1 MAPSPPIAALTE
13 FAMVPSNIPEAISK
27 IVPGG
32 RQQMTLPRTN
42 FQTTNLSPA
51 HKTLGHVISVR
62 GSQASVGLP
71 SESPQT
77 PEEARATVG
86 KFLGVRAGKSLL
98 IGLIADVSLGAD
110 PTLRH
115 NSPLALAQL
124 DLIGEIHN
132 HETSSAKFE
141 RGVSTYPAIGDPVA
155 VVGSEELALIFRSD
169 CSNTIEVG
177 KLQQDATIVAR
188 IEVDEM
194 LSKHFAVLG
203 TTGVGK
209 SSAVTLLLHQ
219 ILAAR
224 SDLRVLL
231 LDVHNEYSRCFG
243 ERALV
248 VNPSNIKLPFW
259 LYNFDEII
267 DVLFGGRPSLHE
279 EVDILSE
286 CIPLAKSTYA
296 RQAAG
301 RTSLRAGEV
310 GAARYSAD
318 VPVPYRMSDLV
329 ELLDA
334 RMGKLENRSSR
345 MVYHKLITRI
355 ETACS
360 DPRYAFMFE
369 NANVG
374 GDTMV
379 EILSTLF
386 RLPANGVPVTVL
398 QLAGFPSE
406 VVDAVVSVTCRMA
419 FDLGLWSDGA
429 NPLLVLCEE
438 AHRYM
443 AADHSIGFAPTRR
456 SISRIAKEGRKYG
469 VFLGLVSQRP
479 AELDSTILS
488 QCSTLFA
495 MRMTNDRDQ
504 ALLRSAVADTAANFL
519 AFLPSLGTGEAFAF
533 GEGVALPT
541 RLKFGQLPVQLL
553 PKSETVTPGEDEEA
567 TDQHMLSAVVD
578 RWRGRAI
585 RQRAAP
591 ERGADE
597 GKSAKAVPEQQAA
610 TQPQGIDPNR
620 FKLLKR
626 PLDQQIVSTGWNRVA
641 EPHQR

>member
-1 MAPSPPIAALTE
+1 
-13 FAMVPSNIPEAISK
+13 
-27 IVPGG
+27 
-32 RQQMTLPRTN
+32 MTLPPGTPQAIGVPTMASAQR
-42 FQTTNLSPA
+42 A
-51 HKTLGHVISVR
+51 ETLGCVISVR

-71 SESPQT
+71 AQSAHAAEK
-77 PEEARATVG
+77 ARASVG
-86 KFLGVRAGKSLL
+86 KFLGVRAGEALVV
-98 IGLIADVSLGAD
+98 GLIADVSLRTDVA
-110 PTLRH
+110 LRD
-115 NSPLALAQL
+115 SDRVAVAQL
-124 DLIGEIHN
+124 DLIGEIQN
-132 HETSSAKFE
+132 RDSDKAKFQ
-141 RGVSTYPAIGDPVA
+141 RGVSTYPAIGDTVTA
-155 VVGSEELALIFRSD
+155 IGSDELRLIFRSD
-169 CSNTIEVG
+169 GSRTIDVG
-177 KLQQDATIVAR
+177 QLQHDSSIPALLD
-188 IEVDEM
+188 VDEVI
-194 LSKHFAVLG
+194 SKHFAVLG

-224 SDLRVLL
+224 PDLRVLL

-243 ERALV
+243 ERAQVL
-248 VNPSNIKLPFW
+248 NPGNIKLPFW
-259 LYNFDEII
+259 LYNFEEIV
-267 DVLFGGRPSLHE
+267 DVLFGGRPSLDE
-279 EVDILSE
+279 EVDILAE
-286 CIPLAKSTYA
+286 CIPLAKSIYA
-296 RQAAG
+296 QQATATG
-301 RTSLRAGEV
+301 RTGIKSGEAV
-310 GAARYSAD
+310 ATRFTVD
-318 VPVPYRMSDLV
+318 LPVPYRISDLIA
-329 ELLDA
+329 LLDA
-334 RMGKLENRSSR
+334 RMGKLENRSTR

-355 ETACS
+355 ETVCG

-374 GDTMV
+374 GDTMA

-386 RLPANGVPVTVL
+386 RIPTNGVPLTIM

-429 NPLLVLCEE
+429 NPLLVVCEE

-456 SISRIAKEGRKYG
+456 SVARIAKEGRKYS

-541 RLKFGQLPVQLL
+541 RLKFKQLPLQLL
-553 PKSETVTPGEDEEA
+553 PKNEMANHGESANCDSDE
-567 TDQHMLSAVVD
+567 LVAVVN
-578 RWRGRAI
+578 RWRGRLI
-585 RQRAAP
+585 KPQPLGP
-591 ERGADE
+591 ERALDDLTAPR
-597 GKSAKAVPEQQAA
+597 SMAITPQPERPLAAA
-610 TQPQGIDPNR
+610 TARPALDPGR

-626 PLDQQIVSTGWNRVA
+626 PLTT
-641 EPHQR
+641 